1 MQSSVRPF
9 EIHYWSGGAS
19 RAVSTAPLAWTTCT
33 VPCRYFFFFD
43 LLTRLTERR
52 EPWAGAVMLTLPR
65 ALTEA
70 CRSPASAGSV
80 GAGAGR
86 TDALYTALASRGKR
100 ERKQRR
106 SQLTSLGVQP
116 HARD

>member
-1 MQSSVRPF
+1 
-9 EIHYWSGGAS
+9 
-19 RAVSTAPLAWTTCT
+19 
-33 VPCRYFFFFD
+33 
-43 LLTRLTERR
+43 
-52 EPWAGAVMLTLPR
+52 MLTLPR

-100 ERKQRR
+100 ESKQRR
-106 SQLTSLGVQP
+106 PQLTSLGVQP